1 MTDTDKIPEGSDD
14 NDAIQGDRIIIGEIS
29 GSSGLAIG
37 RGATSISGTEK
48 DLRDIQYEI
57 VLNWD
62 GKRLLR
68 GFDLSERDLSGL
80 NLAKADLRKAN
91 LRAADLSKTN
101 LAMADLSKADLSDA
115 NMVEADLS
123 DANMVEADLSE
134 ASLSGARYTDKTT
147 WPRDFNPG
155 ETGAVLV
162 SGKKSLWTRLFG

>member
-115 NMVEADLS
+115 NMAR
-123 DANMVEADLSE
+123 ADLSE